1 MINWPHVRELKQ
13 EVGEDGFEEVIE
25 LFLEEVEEVID
36 KLATDDRSQL
46 AQDLHFLKGSALN
59 LGFQDFSTRCLEG
72 ERLAADGKSGDV
84 DLDGIVTCYN
94 QSKEMF
100 LADVKSQA

>member
-25 LFLEEVEEVID
+25 LFLEEVEEVIE

-59 LGFQDFSTRCLEG
+59 LGFQDFSTKCLEG
-72 ERLAADGKSGDV
+72 ERLAASGKSGDV
-84 DLDGIVTCYN
+84 NLSGIIGCYA
-94 QSKEMF
+94 QSKAAF
-100 LADVKSQA
+100 LSEVTSKA